1 MLNAR
6 VLEIDVGAEVQSAD
20 FITSFRA
27 GGVGAFVKVAMGF

>member
-20 FITSFRA
+20 FVTSLKA
-27 GGVGAFVKVAMGF
+27 GGAGAFVKVSMGF